1 MRLTVLG
8 SSGGYPVPGNPSS
21 GFLLVAGEGRI
32 WLDAGGGTLAA
43 IQALQE
49 SVDRGGV
56 IGELDA
62 LVLSHVH
69 QDHCLDLLPLS
80 ILLRYGT
87 PPPRDQKPLPV
98 YAPPGL
104 ADAFARFLGPDD
116 AGKMLPAFRF
126 QTVEEGSEIEVAG
139 LRLRFLRTDHPAHT
153 LALRA
158 ETAEGVLAYSADA
171 GPGIDLA
178 PLAAGADLLL
188 CEASYQEGKMG
199 APVHLSAR
207 QAGDLARRAGARRLA
222 LTHVWPGFDP
232 EVSVAEARE
241 TAGEAEVSWAAP
253 GAVFEAGG
261 L

>member
-21 GFLLVAGEGRI
+21 GFLLAAGEARI

-43 IQALQE
+43 ILEAAGNE
-49 SVDRGGV
+49 G
-56 IGELDA
+56 IGALDA

-80 ILLRYGT
+80 ILLRYGV
-87 PPPRDQKPLPV
+87 PPPRSGPLPV

-104 ADAFARFLGPDD
+104 ADAFGRFLGPED

-126 QTVEEGSEIEVAG
+126 QTVEEEVVVEIAG
-139 LRLRFLRTDHPAHT
+139 VRLRFLRTQHPAHT

-158 ETAEGVLAYSADA
+158 EAPDGVLTYSADA
-171 GPGIDLA
+171 GPGTDLA
-178 PLAAGADLLL
+178 PFAKDSDLLL

-207 QAGDLARRAGARRLA
+207 QAGEVARRAGVRTLA
-222 LTHVWPGFDP
+222 LTHVWPGLDP
-232 EVSVAEARE
+232 AVSEREARE

-253 GAVFEAGG
+253 GSVFDAGG
-261 L
+261 